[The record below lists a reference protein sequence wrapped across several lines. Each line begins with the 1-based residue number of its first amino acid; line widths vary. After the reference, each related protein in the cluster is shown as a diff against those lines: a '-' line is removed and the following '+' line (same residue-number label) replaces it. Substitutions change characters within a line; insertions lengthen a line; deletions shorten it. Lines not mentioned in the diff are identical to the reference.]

1 MSMDG
6 FLFQALLKMLI
17 TRRDFPTNLVS
28 HLEIKT
34 SEAAS
39 FELQM
44 YAAVII
50 PPTRA

>member
-1 MSMDG
+1 MDA

-17 TRRDFPTNLVS
+17 TRRDFSNHSGFTFRNKNIRRPPF
-28 HLEIKT
+28 
-34 SEAAS
+34 

-50 PPTRA
+50 PPTRS